1 MTVPATTFA
10 VDNPVA
16 TVKDEAL
23 IAAWRRF
30 KIARAT
36 YSALP
41 HDEPCAEG
49 ETDSPAALEQIAIF
63 EAAEQEIIATVPETD
78 RGIEIK
84 LWLALA
90 TNIDQSEID
99 ILCAIR
105 EDERHFRED
114 EHGLDWTDK
123 IVFSAIQG
131 LRELQAAEKGGAA

>member
-1 MTVPATTFA
+1 MTDA
-10 VDNPVA
+10 VTYQADSA
-16 TVKDEAL
+16 EALVKDAAL

-36 YSALP
+36 YSVLP

-49 ETDSPAALEQIAIF
+49 ETDTPDALAQIAIF
-63 EAAEQEIIATVPETD
+63 EAAEREIFEATPQSD

-90 TNIDQSEID
+90 TDIDNNEID

-114 EHGLDWTDK
+114 DHGLDWTGK
-123 IVFSAIQG
+123 TIFAAIQG
-131 LRELQAAEKGGAA
+131 LRLLQAAEKGGAA